1 MARRFVQERW
11 NFDAAAWRREK
22 RAADWL
28 DRAKERLLNSPA
40 SWLDPTDWMDLTRE
54 TEAAIALLETAGKA
68 VSAEALRANAVAA
81 HRHGEWSA
89 FAKFC
94 MRRNIPVPT
103 RPTA

>member
-54 TEAAIALLETAGKA
+54 TEAAIALL
-68 VSAEALRANAVAA
+68 RANAVAA